1 MGSGML
7 LAPPRVVPKLFAERG
22 AMKRLEHLMQSLQQ
36 QDDIPVMGKTDLLLY
51 APCPVKLVVKE
62 CIEAMAAATNPPLK
76 ADIPMGCT

>member
-1 MGSGML
+1 ML
-7 LAPPRVVPKLFAERG
+7 LALPRVVPKLFAERG

-62 CIEAMAAATNPPLK
+62 RIEAIAAAANPPLTAHK
-76 ADIPMGCT
+76 IGRAHV